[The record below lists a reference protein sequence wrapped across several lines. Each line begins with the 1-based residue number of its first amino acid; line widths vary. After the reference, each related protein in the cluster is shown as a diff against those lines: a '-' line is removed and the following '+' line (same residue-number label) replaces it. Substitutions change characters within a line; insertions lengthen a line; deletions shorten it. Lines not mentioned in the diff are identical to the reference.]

1 MGVGRRMAET
11 EISRSPSRSSK
22 EHVRELEGTSREF
35 EAARAAR
42 AELFRRSIETQERLA
57 RETHS
62 AVLSASLELTA
73 LFKTTA
79 RKPTSRVSI
88 SPHPEMQSCH
98 GLSILQSLVP
108 VIVESARFTFK

>member
-1 MGVGRRMAET
+1 MARAEST
-11 EISRSPSRSSK
+11 QSSQSQSR
-22 EHVRELEGTSREF
+22 EHVRELEATSREF
-35 EAARAAR
+35 EAARAVR
-42 AELFRRSIETQERLA
+42 EESFRRSIETQERLA

-73 LFKTTA
+73 LFQTTA

-88 SPHPEMQSCH
+88 SPHPEKQSCH